1 MYACP
6 FVLAPEFS
14 GGNVRD
20 EGGFAG
26 VWRGSPLFE
35 HLREWQVG
43 GTCQTCNAYDVCHGG
58 CMAVKHFTGR
68 SVDAPDPDCVFGNDE
83 QPAGGTF
90 VPLQMGK
97 GQLSR
102 S

>member
-1 MYACP
+1 
-6 FVLAPEFS
+6 
-14 GGNVRD
+14 VRD

>member
-1 MYACP
+1 
-6 FVLAPEFS
+6 
-14 GGNVRD
+14 
-20 EGGFAG
+20 
-26 VWRGSPLFE
+26 
-35 HLREWQVG
+35 
-43 GTCQTCNAYDVCHGG
+43 
-58 CMAVKHFTGR
+58 MAVKHFTGR

>member
-1 MYACP
+1 M
-6 FVLAPEFS
+6 
-14 GGNVRD
+14 
-20 EGGFAG
+20 
-26 VWRGSPLFE
+26 WRGSPLFE

-90 VPLQMGK
+90 VPLRMGK
-97 GQLSR
+97 AQLSR